1 MFYNFDIDIYIQ
13 KVGVGLPAKVFIDG
27 RFLASLLTTPTVGE
41 GFEEVF
47 NKERAQA
54 GPFLILFSMS
64 QLWISMCTIL
74 GNASSLTH
82 IKLIGHN

>member
-1 MFYNFDIDIYIQ
+1 MTSASIFKIF

-54 GPFLILFSMS
+54 GPDSFLNVSIVD
-64 QLWISMCTIL
+64 IDVY
-74 GNASSLTH
+74 N
-82 IKLIGHN
+82 IG